1 MIKHPFTVRD
11 ATNSHYLETLRRVA
25 DIFTST
31 LRSRPIGLRPNMEG
45 DEVILVDFGTTLL
58 QQDWRDETGY
68 FVSYRLHPMYA
79 HLEEV
84 RSCVAVIESRLAD
97 LFDVKA
103 WDVSRVDGAVVGSD
117 VSTLYFRCGSHSIG
131 D

>member
-11 ATNSHYLETLRRVA
+11 ATNPHYRELLGRVA
-25 DIFTST
+25 DAFTTT
-31 LRSRPIGLRPNMEG
+31 LHSRPIGQRPRMEG
-45 DEVILVDFGTTLL
+45 DEVILVDFGTTLRQL
-58 QQDWRDETGY
+58 DWRDETGY

-84 RSCVAVIESRLAD
+84 HLAALAIEAKLSD
-97 LFDVKA
+97 LFGARGCDV
-103 WDVSRVDGAVVGSD
+103 WSQVENDVT
-117 VSTLYFRCGSHSIG
+117 TLFFRCGSHSIG